1 MIYIHEMLGAE
12 FYVIVV
18 EKSLTSVFDL
28 YVPVSGGKSHL
39 PEERD
44 RERGREEIHF
54 VAVVFAFNFSLDV
67 YFVEIFLNH
76 RQIC

>member
-1 MIYIHEMLGAE
+1 MLGAE

-54 VAVVFAFNFSLDV
+54 VAVVFAFNLV
-67 YFVEIFLNH
+67 
-76 RQIC
+76 